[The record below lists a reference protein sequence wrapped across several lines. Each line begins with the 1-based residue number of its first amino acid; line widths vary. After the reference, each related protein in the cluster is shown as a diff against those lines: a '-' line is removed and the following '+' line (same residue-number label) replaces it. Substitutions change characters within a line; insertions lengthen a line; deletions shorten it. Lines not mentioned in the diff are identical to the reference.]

1 MTPGLPKSSPPTVRN
16 PLPDRL
22 PLLKR
27 AQDRDLDT
35 AGQDDRYGRAAAEFG
50 PALERLARAVEA
62 DASERH
68 DLLQNIH
75 FALWRSMAAFVGRC
89 SLRTW
94 VYRVAHNT
102 AASHI
107 TARRRAPKGLSIE
120 ELELADDHKGPEEI
134 AGDNQA
140 LERLM
145 ALIRGLKA
153 PDSQVMLLYLE
164 ELSAEEIGEITSL
177 SAGAVATKIHRIKT
191 FLARRF

>member
-1 MTPGLPKSSPPTVRN
+1 
-16 PLPDRL
+16 
-22 PLLKR
+22 
-27 AQDRDLDT
+27 LDT

-62 DASERH
+62 DPSERR

-75 FALWRSMAAFVGRC
+75 FALWRSMAAFDGRC

-102 AASHI
+102 AASHVA
-107 TARRRAPKGLSIE
+107 ARRRAPKGMSIE
-120 ELELADDHKGPEEI
+120 ELELADDQPGPEEI

-153 PDSQVMLLYLE
+153 PDSQLMLLYLE
-164 ELSAEEIGEITSL
+164 ELSAGEIGEITNM

>member
-1 MTPGLPKSSPPTVRN
+1 MDTVS
-16 PLPDRL
+16 
-22 PLLKR
+22 
-27 AQDRDLDT
+27 QD
-35 AGQDDRYGRAAAEFG
+35 GRYGLAAAEFG

-62 DASERH
+62 DPSERR

-75 FALWRSMAAFVGRC
+75 FALWRSMAAFDGRC
-89 SLRTW
+89 SLRSW

-107 TARRRAPKGLSIE
+107 TARRRAPKGMSIE
-120 ELELADDHKGPEEI
+120 ELELVDDRPGPEEI
-134 AGDNQA
+134 AGDNHA
-140 LERLM
+140 LGRLM

-153 PDSQVMLLYLE
+153 PDSQLMLLYLE
-164 ELSAEEIGEITSL
+164 ELSAEEIGEITGM